1 MVGTDVVHGAVRGDT
16 TSVDGRGGAA
26 QPGPLSQTM
35 PRFSLYGV
43 PALVLAIGLV
53 ITAVLA
59 LTARAV
65 HSGNESRLLR
75 QRVNEAAA
83 VLTSAIPTTLTP
95 LSSAS
100 TLAEATNGSRT
111 AFTTFMAPLAKGR
124 PFVSASLWP
133 ANATDPR
140 PLVTVGSPSEL
151 STRPKAEVAAYLTRT
166 KASTTVVVL
175 DLLGAAERRL
185 GYGFSNGTQTRFVIY
200 AEAALP
206 ENRRANVD
214 TNSAFADLD
223 YAIYLGSHPD
233 PKQLLAASVVDPDF
247 RSRTAADT
255 VAFGD
260 SKLHIVMTPRTE
272 LGGGLL
278 AGLPWLIG
286 GIGVLLAL
294 AAALLTERLVR
305 RRAYAEALAQQNARL
320 FSEQRSVAQ
329 TLQHALLPDTLP
341 AFAGLDLAVR
351 YVPGVDGV
359 DIGGDW
365 YDVIAVGDG
374 MVLLVVGDVS
384 GRGLRAATVMAAL
397 RYAIRAYAADGDSPD
412 AILVKLSK
420 LIDVGDGHFATV
432 LCGLVDV
439 VERRITFAN
448 AGHPNPLLITGST
461 AELTATKV
469 GVPVGVA
476 GDTYETVTVS
486 VPPGGVLM
494 AYTDGLFERRGE
506 SPDVGLARLRDASI
520 GYHSLSELLD
530 GVLHTLTPDGGHD
543 DTAILAVTW
552 SR

>member
-1 MVGTDVVHGAVRGDT
+1 M
-16 TSVDGRGGAA
+16 
-26 QPGPLSQTM
+26 
-35 PRFSLYGV
+35 
-43 PALVLAIGLV
+43 
-53 ITAVLA
+53 
-59 LTARAV
+59 
-65 HSGNESRLLR
+65 
-75 QRVNEAAA
+75 
-83 VLTSAIPTTLTP
+83 
-95 LSSAS
+95 
-100 TLAEATNGSRT
+100 
-111 AFTTFMAPLAKGR
+111 
-124 PFVSASLWP
+124 
-133 ANATDPR
+133 
-140 PLVTVGSPSEL
+140 
-151 STRPKAEVAAYLTRT
+151 AAYLTRT

-278 AGLPWLIG
+278 ARLPWLIG

-329 TLQHALLPDTLP
+329 TLQHALLPETLP
-341 AFAGLDLAVR
+341 VFAGLDLAVR

-365 YDVIAVGDG
+365 YDVIAVGC
-374 MVLLVVGDVS
+374 LWS
-384 GRGLRAATVMAAL
+384 AT
-397 RYAIRAYAADGDSPD
+397 
-412 AILVKLSK
+412 
-420 LIDVGDGHFATV
+420 
-432 LCGLVDV
+432 C
-439 VERRITFAN
+439 
-448 AGHPNPLLITGST
+448 
-461 AELTATKV
+461 
-469 GVPVGVA
+469 
-476 GDTYETVTVS
+476 
-486 VPPGGVLM
+486 
-494 AYTDGLFERRGE
+494 RGE
-506 SPDVGLARLRDASI
+506 DYAPPR
-520 GYHSLSELLD
+520 
-530 GVLHTLTPDGGHD
+530 
-543 DTAILAVTW
+543 
-552 SR
+552 

>member
-26 QPGPLSQTM
+26 QPGPLAQTM

-43 PALVLAIGLV
+43 PAVVLAIGLV

-260 SKLHIVMTPRTE
+260 SQLHIVMTPRTE

-278 AGLPWLIG
+278 A
-286 GIGVLLAL
+286 
-294 AAALLTERLVR
+294 
-305 RRAYAEALAQQNARL
+305 
-320 FSEQRSVAQ
+320 
-329 TLQHALLPDTLP
+329 
-341 AFAGLDLAVR
+341 
-351 YVPGVDGV
+351 
-359 DIGGDW
+359 
-365 YDVIAVGDG
+365 
-374 MVLLVVGDVS
+374 
-384 GRGLRAATVMAAL
+384 
-397 RYAIRAYAADGDSPD
+397 
-412 AILVKLSK
+412 
-420 LIDVGDGHFATV
+420 
-432 LCGLVDV
+432 
-439 VERRITFAN
+439 
-448 AGHPNPLLITGST
+448 
-461 AELTATKV
+461 
-469 GVPVGVA
+469 
-476 GDTYETVTVS
+476 
-486 VPPGGVLM
+486 
-494 AYTDGLFERRGE
+494 
-506 SPDVGLARLRDASI
+506 
-520 GYHSLSELLD
+520 
-530 GVLHTLTPDGGHD
+530 
-543 DTAILAVTW
+543 
-552 SR
+552 